1 MIKTIF
7 KEGAIV
13 LLLCVAILGI
23 LSVLFYDYNPIGKV
37 IPNAQPYTVP
47 ENIKNELEEKVEAEE
62 IQTQNKVYTVEGV
75 DLKVYKKSNTYNP
88 SKEHPF
94 LTTSADAGATNSGT
108 TNNNSNVNTNNN
120 TNNTGNNSSGTGN
133 GQTSNNQTSN
143 NGSTGLK

>member
-13 LLLCVAILGI
+13 ILLCVAILGI

-37 IPNAQPYTVP
+37 VPNAQPYTVP
-47 ENIKNELEEKVEAEE
+47 ENIKNELEEKVETEE
-62 IQTQNKVYTVEGV
+62 VQTQNKVYTVEGV
-75 DLKVYKKSNTYNP
+75 DLNIYKKSNTYNP

-94 LTTSADAGATNSGT
+94 LTTSADAGVTNSGT

-120 TNNTGNNSSGTGN
+120 NTGNNSSGTAN

-143 NGSTGLK
+143 NSSTGLK